1 MSVPNQKTIFIVRSS
16 ENVRKDFLKVSNM
29 NLESAMFN
37 LKGNAF
43 KLWCYFA
50 DNANGY
56 QLDLYP
62 VKFCSMADVSRS
74 TYDRAFDE
82 LEEKGYLMKSK
93 VMKNMYL
100 FNEVSSIA
108 KKPDVVKSVEEKDID
123 SIKKKYFDESS
134 KSE

>member
-16 ENVRKDFLKVSNM
+16 ENARKDFLKVSNI